1 MPHQEPRGPF
11 CQSCAMPL
19 TRPEDFGT
27 DRMGYRVN
35 DFCRH
40 CFADGAFTDP
50 DISMGAML
58 DRCVAI
64 MAEQKI
70 MPAPQARALLA
81 DVMPRLK
88 RWRAPAER
96 AS

>member
-1 MPHQEPRGPF
+1 MPVQEPRGPF

-19 TRPEDFGT
+19 TKPEDFGT
-27 DRMGYRVN
+27 DRAGYRVN

-50 DISMGAML
+50 DVSMGAML
-58 DRCVAI
+58 DRCVTV

-81 DVMPRLK
+81 DVLPRLK
-88 RWRAPAER
+88 RWRTPALR
-96 AS
+96 TG

>member
-1 MPHQEPRGPF
+1 MPVQEPRGPF

-19 TRPEDFGT
+19 TKPEDFGT
-27 DRMGYRVN
+27 DRIGYRVN

-50 DISMGAML
+50 AVSMETML

-64 MAEQKI
+64 MAEQNI

-81 DVMPRLK
+81 DVLPRLK

-96 AS
+96 AL

>member
-1 MPHQEPRGPF
+1 MPVQEPRGPF

-27 DRMGYRVN
+27 DRIGYRVN
-35 DFCRH
+35 DYCRH
-40 CFADGAFTDP
+40 CFADGAFIDP
-50 DISMGAML
+50 DVSMGTML
-58 DRCVAI
+58 DPCVAI

-70 MPAPQARALLA
+70 MAAPQARALLA

-96 AS
+96 AP